1 MCFSHMKSCLK
12 DVLLHA
18 KGWLSDSSVFE
29 NACLFFL
36 LCFFNLIETPTHSH
50 QHGDQIPKAQW
61 VFFQNHKAAWKI
73 RDQKCSSSIAAES
86 LFYAMASPQLEL
98 AFCEDF
104 ASGKLHDPYTNR
116 PPYTKRSVDQE
127 RWSCRFGNWI
137 RSIILNGC
145 WVKTTMLQVKVWN
158 HPNGCFRFQ
167 AWISDGQLWWHW
179 ESVVI
184 WSI

>member
-1 MCFSHMKSCLK
+1 MNEWLQCLR
-12 DVLLHA
+12 
-18 KGWLSDSSVFE
+18 E
-29 NACLFFL
+29 CLFIFSVV
-36 LCFFNLIETPTHSH
+36 FFQSH
-50 QHGDQIPKAQW
+50 RNYNTFTSTWRPNTKGP
-61 VFFQNHKAAWKI
+61 VSFFFQNHKAAWKI

-104 ASGKLHDPYTNR
+104 ASGKLHDPYTNHPR
-116 PPYTKRSVDQE
+116 KHEKEPDQE

-137 RSIILNGC
+137 RSILLNGC

-167 AWISDGQLWWHW
+167 AGISDRQLWWHW